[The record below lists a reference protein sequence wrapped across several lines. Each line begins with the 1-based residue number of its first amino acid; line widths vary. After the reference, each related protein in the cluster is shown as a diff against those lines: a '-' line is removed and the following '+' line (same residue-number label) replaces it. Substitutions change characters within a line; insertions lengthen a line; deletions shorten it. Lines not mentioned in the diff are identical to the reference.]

1 MTRASALRRLENGI
15 AHIPAD
21 RKAMGLFAELPVYQ
35 NLAVFAHR
43 DAHFQKRGWLHLARL
58 RAWSQE
64 VIARFEVRTRSLDA
78 PVATLSGG
86 NQQKLLVARELV
98 RAPKLLVAINPTR
111 GVDAATT
118 SRIHQMLLEEK
129 ARGAAIL
136 LLSTESTEL
145 FELADRL
152 TVIFHGRLAGPFP
165 ASVSRE
171 KISALMLGAELQ
183 EEAP

>member
-1 MTRASALRRLENGI
+1 M
-15 AHIPAD
+15 
-21 RKAMGLFAELPVYQ
+21 
-35 NLAVFAHR
+35 
-43 DAHFQKRGWLHLARL
+43 
-58 RAWSQE
+58 
-64 VIARFEVRTRSLDA
+64 
-78 PVATLSGG
+78 ATLSGG